1 MKNLLFLGFFL
12 FLASGVFAQAKM
24 DKSAI
29 DQATA
34 ELVSLYQLN
43 DKQAVTMKT
52 IQERK
57 AKNLSEIASLEQ
69 ANPEIY
75 KKKWLAVQE
84 GTEASI
90 RRLLTKEQTKIYNA
104 KRVEQRKKEAALIK
118 EMKNS
123 GASKAEI
130 QQAIDDMKFKSH

>member
-1 MKNLLFLGFFL
+1 MKNLLFLGIFL
-12 FLASGVFAQAKM
+12 FLAGGVFAQAKM

-57 AKNLSEIASLEQ
+57 AKNLGEIASLEQ
-69 ANPEIY
+69 SNPEIY

-104 KRVEQRKKEAALIK
+104 KRVELL
-118 EMKNS
+118 
-123 GASKAEI
+123 
-130 QQAIDDMKFKSH
+130 

>member
-12 FLASGVFAQAKM
+12 FLVSDVFAQAKL
-24 DKSAI
+24 DNAEI

-43 DKQAVTMKT
+43 EKQAIVMKN

-57 AKNLSEIASLEQ
+57 ARNLKEIAVLEQ
-69 ANPEIY
+69 SKPTLY

-104 KRVEQRKKEAALIK
+104 KKVEQRKKEAALIK
-118 EMKNS
+118 DMKNS
-123 GASKAEI
+123 GATKEEI
-130 QQAIDDMKFKSH
+130 QQAIEDMKFKSE

>member
-57 AKNLSEIASLEQ
+57 AKNLGEIASLEQ
-69 ANPEIY
+69 SNPEIY

-130 QQAIDDMKFKSH
+130 QQAIDDMKFKTH

>member
-1 MKNLLFLGFFL
+1 
-12 FLASGVFAQAKM
+12 M
-24 DKSAI
+24 DNAAI

-43 DKQAVTMKT
+43 EKQTITMKT

-57 AKNLSEIASLEQ
+57 ARNLGEIAVLEQ
-69 ANPEIY
+69 SNPTLY

-90 RRLLTKEQTKIYNA
+90 RRLLTEEQTKIYHA
-104 KRVEQRKKEAALIK
+104 KKIEQRKKEAALIK
-118 EMKNS
+118 EMRNN
-123 GASKAEI
+123 GASKDEI
-130 QQAIDDMKFKSH
+130 QQAIDNLKFKLH

>member
-1 MKNLLFLGFFL
+1 MKNLLFLGIFL

-57 AKNLSEIASLEQ
+57 AKNLGEIASLEQ
-69 ANPEIY
+69 SNPEIY

-118 EMKNS
+118 EMKNN

-130 QQAIDDMKFKSH
+130 QQAIDDMKFKTH

>member
-1 MKNLLFLGFFL
+1 MKNLLFLGIFL

-57 AKNLSEIASLEQ
+57 AKNLGEIASLEQ
-69 ANPEIY
+69 SNPETY

-118 EMKNS
+118 EMKNN

-130 QQAIDDMKFKSH
+130 QQAIDDMKFKTH

>member
-1 MKNLLFLGFFL
+1 MKNLLFLGFFF
-12 FLASGVFAQAKM
+12 FLASGVFAQTKM
-24 DKSAI
+24 DNAAI

-43 DKQAVTMKT
+43 EKQTITMKT

-57 AKNLSEIASLEQ
+57 ARNLGEIAVLEQ
-69 ANPEIY
+69 SNPTLY

-90 RRLLTKEQTKIYNA
+90 RRLLTEEQTKIYHA
-104 KRVEQRKKEAALIK
+104 KKIEQRKKEAALIK
-118 EMKNS
+118 EMRNN
-123 GASKAEI
+123 GASKDEI
-130 QQAIDDMKFKSH
+130 QQAINNLKFKLH